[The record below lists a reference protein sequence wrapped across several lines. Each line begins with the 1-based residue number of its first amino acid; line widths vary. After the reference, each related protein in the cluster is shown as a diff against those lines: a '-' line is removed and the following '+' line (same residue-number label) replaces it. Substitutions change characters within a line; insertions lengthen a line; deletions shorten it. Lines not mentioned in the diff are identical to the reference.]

1 MTVWNIIQFEKKEKQ
16 TLHISISLFNTRAHT
31 FPPSFTRFLS
41 PSKTHR
47 YALSL
52 SISFIH
58 MHCLS
63 QHTHPLFLSLS
74 LTHTD
79 IPSHIHSVRKLICQ
93 IVIFSCSSKALA
105 QGSLIRPTALQDISV
120 CRPDLQPAD
129 SLRVICVTDSID
141 PGNYRLSVSCCK
153 SCSEVRTGQI
163 EDLCMCAWKANCRI

>member
-41 PSKTHR
+41 PSKTHT

-74 LTHTD
+74 HTHRHTVTHPLSEKINLSD
-79 IPSHIHSVRKLICQ
+79 RDFQLFLQS
-93 IVIFSCSSKALA
+93 SCSGLSD
-105 QGSLIRPTALQDISV
+105 TAHSPAGHFCLPSRSAA
-120 CRPDLQPAD
+120 CRLTAGHLCNGLYW
-129 SLRVICVTDSID
+129 S
-141 PGNYRLSVSCCK
+141 GKLSP
-153 SCSEVRTGQI
+153 
-163 EDLCMCAWKANCRI
+163 LCELL